1 MNKLQ
6 LVISS
11 EYEKL
16 VPNVSD
22 TDFQI
27 LKKSIKENGLWT
39 PVYVN
44 AEGVILD
51 GYHRQKACKELGIKI
66 KFAVREFENK
76 LLEKKFVIEC
86 NLVRRQLND
95 FQKSE
100 LGIPLQKINEE
111 ITKEKESQR
120 KKGLSSNDESHNS
133 NKETSK
139 QIGVSQGTFE
149 RAKKIINEAP
159 EETKEKLRI
168 GKTTISKEYQKL
180 NKQQKKEQRQQEI
193 QQVQVNLPETVTLH
207 NQEFQSAPIP
217 DNSISLIFT
226 DPPYTEECLYLYDDL
241 AAQAARVLR
250 DGGSLICY
258 AGHYAIGKIINMMEK
273 HGLKYNWQIVVNHS
287 GPAASQ
293 HGPKVF
299 VTYKPMLWFVKGK
312 REGEYVRDGI
322 QSEFQGKELHEWAQ
336 STIESD
342 YYIKH
347 LTIENEI
354 VYDPFL
360 GQGTFGVSAAKL
372 KRQFIGCEVDP
383 EHFANAR
390 RMISN
395 ANQL

>member
-111 ITKEKESQR
+111 ITKEKESQ
-120 KKGLSSNDESHNS
+120 
-133 NKETSK
+133 
-139 QIGVSQGTFE
+139 
-149 RAKKIINEAP
+149 
-159 EETKEKLRI
+159 
-168 GKTTISKEYQKL
+168 
-180 NKQQKKEQRQQEI
+180 
-193 QQVQVNLPETVTLH
+193 
-207 NQEFQSAPIP
+207 
-217 DNSISLIFT
+217 
-226 DPPYTEECLYLYDDL
+226 
-241 AAQAARVLR
+241 
-250 DGGSLICY
+250 
-258 AGHYAIGKIINMMEK
+258 
-273 HGLKYNWQIVVNHS
+273 
-287 GPAASQ
+287 
-293 HGPKVF
+293 
-299 VTYKPMLWFVKGK
+299 
-312 REGEYVRDGI
+312 
-322 QSEFQGKELHEWAQ
+322 
-336 STIESD
+336 
-342 YYIKH
+342 
-347 LTIENEI
+347 
-354 VYDPFL
+354 
-360 GQGTFGVSAAKL
+360 
-372 KRQFIGCEVDP
+372 
-383 EHFANAR
+383 
-390 RMISN
+390 
-395 ANQL
+395 